1 LRLRQGPPPAAPLA
15 RRALL
20 ACVAGLLLLPAAASA
35 APFDSAAAE
44 QLTAAAAASD
54 LPAGFTESVAWSGL
68 SEPTTLRFAP
78 DGRVFVA
85 LKSGI
90 IDVFDN
96 VDDTTPTV
104 YADLRTLTAAEI
116 QGDMGRPVSGS

>member
-1 LRLRQGPPPAAPLA
+1 MRLRQGPPHAAPLA

-20 ACVAGLLLLPAAASA
+20 ACVAGFLMLPAAASA